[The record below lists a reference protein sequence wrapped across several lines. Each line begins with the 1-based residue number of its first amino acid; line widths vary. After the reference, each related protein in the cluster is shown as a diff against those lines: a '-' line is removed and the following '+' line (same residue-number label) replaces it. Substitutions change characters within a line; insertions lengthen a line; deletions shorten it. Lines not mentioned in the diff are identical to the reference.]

1 MQGGRWKEGGVL
13 KTTWS
18 GGRAFGSG
26 KLAVI
31 TREQQETRGLLVA
44 GRGACG
50 WGLRKAILIKFCAKK
65 KKPSLCYV
73 RSFCVVWC
81 IPGVLGRPELNEKC
95 IFFFFQGEGEQL
107 LFKRK
112 GLQVYK
118 MPLNPRNKY
127 VTYSVFNKFLSQAKT
142 VRSLSEMCS
151 RPVYQRP
158 NHELFPPLP

>member
-1 MQGGRWKEGGVL
+1 MQGGRWKTGGVL

-65 KKPSLCYV
+65 KKTQPLLCEIILCCLV
-73 RSFCVVWC
+73 HSW
-81 IPGVLGRPELNEKC
+81 
-95 IFFFFQGEGEQL
+95 
-107 LFKRK
+107 
-112 GLQVYK
+112 
-118 MPLNPRNKY
+118 
-127 VTYSVFNKFLSQAKT
+127 S
-142 VRSLSEMCS
+142 S
-151 RPVYQRP
+151 RASRV
-158 NHELFPPLP
+158 E